1 VIIVI
6 VTGAALGYLAFWA
19 FFFLKLLGKIFC
31 YGAYA
36 LSATVLFSSVRS
48 KFALKATAKQVAE
61 PLLYTTLAGLCYL
74 CFFFLFVDP
83 AQASIYASE
92 RFFVEIFPGDNVIP
106 HILAEKIYSREPVRP
121 FCCGDWLSSDRPP
134 LEAGIVLLE
143 RLFPL
148 TKNID
153 LRYELL
159 TSGIQCFWICG
170 VWCLLKAL
178 DTPVRRI
185 RQVLG
190 FLTFSGFLFFNSVYT
205 WPKLLAAA
213 MLMFVMAILFQVLRT
228 RQVMTNLEALIAA
241 TCLGLALM
249 SHPGCAFS
257 LAGVVIL
264 PLWFRR
270 LFPLKRFA
278 LAAAVVLAF
287 YLPWSAYQKYVDPPG
302 NRLLKIHLAG
312 VLAIDSRSI
321 WATLRDS
328 YREHTMGEI
337 IRYKWSNVA
346 FLGGR
351 KLFDSYGLSALR
363 LQGGLHVDAAATE
376 ISRIAQREFIWN
388 AVGIANLGWL
398 AIPVVL
404 LGARRKQFAMPFSGW
419 LIGLAIVN
427 FIFWSFITFGPNETI
442 TAHSSYMDIILVSVG
457 LLGFVLAL
465 PRFVYV
471 SVLVLQLFNFFV
483 VWVWSLPARI
493 APPVL
498 IQVPLLALGIGV
510 MAVLLWLSFG
520 RNVAQPPIT

>member
-1 VIIVI
+1 
-6 VTGAALGYLAFWA
+6 
-19 FFFLKLLGKIFC
+19 
-31 YGAYA
+31 
-36 LSATVLFSSVRS
+36 
-48 KFALKATAKQVAE
+48 
-61 PLLYTTLAGLCYL
+61 
-74 CFFFLFVDP
+74 
-83 AQASIYASE
+83 
-92 RFFVEIFPGDNVIP
+92 
-106 HILAEKIYSREPVRP
+106 
-121 FCCGDWLSSDRPP
+121 
-134 LEAGIVLLE
+134 
-143 RLFPL
+143 
-148 TKNID
+148 
-153 LRYELL
+153 
-159 TSGIQCFWICG
+159 
-170 VWCLLKAL
+170 
-178 DTPVRRI
+178 
-185 RQVLG
+185 
-190 FLTFSGFLFFNSVYT
+190 
-205 WPKLLAAA
+205 
-213 MLMFVMAILFQVLRT
+213 
-228 RQVMTNLEALIAA
+228 
-241 TCLGLALM
+241 
-249 SHPGCAFS
+249 
-257 LAGVVIL
+257 
-264 PLWFRR
+264 
-270 LFPLKRFA
+270 
-278 LAAAVVLAF
+278 
-287 YLPWSAYQKYVDPPG
+287 
-302 NRLLKIHLAG
+302 
-312 VLAIDSRSI
+312 
-321 WATLRDS
+321 
-328 YREHTMGEI
+328 MGEI